1 MDVYSDIQY
10 LMRLITRVLIRLR
23 VTEKVS
29 FLRTLEML

>member
-1 MDVYSDIQY
+1 MDVYNDIQY
-10 LMRLITRVLIRLR
+10 LMRLNTRVLIRLR

>member
-10 LMRLITRVLIRLR
+10 LMRLNTRVLIRLR